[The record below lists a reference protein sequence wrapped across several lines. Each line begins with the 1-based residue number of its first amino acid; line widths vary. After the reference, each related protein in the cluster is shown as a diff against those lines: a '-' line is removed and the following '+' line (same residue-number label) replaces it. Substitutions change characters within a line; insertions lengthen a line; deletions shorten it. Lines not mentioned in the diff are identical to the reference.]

1 MSAIARTPI
10 CQMRTLRPVAH
21 LHVQPLFEGPLVR
34 VADVACTA
42 PRSAA
47 GAAEWSEGCELVL
60 PRRGVFSVHRH
71 GGPVVADAATA
82 LVLRAGDEYRVSHP
96 ADGGDRCTAIAFSP
110 DFFEEALPGAA
121 HTVLRPATQLRAALL
136 TARLAR
142 GVSPLA
148 AEEAALLLL
157 GAVAEDAG
165 HGAPPAAPNRRVEHV
180 RALLAAD
187 PAAAW
192 RLRDVAAAVHC
203 SPFHLARQFR
213 AATGETIAR
222 YVTRLRLALALDRVT
237 AGEDDLARLAH
248 DVGFAHHSHFS
259 ARFRAVFAATP
270 SEVRTIVT
278 APRADGP

>member
-1 MSAIARTPI
+1 MG
-10 CQMRTLRPVAH
+10 H
-21 LHVQPLFEGPLVR
+21 LHVQPLFEGPLAC

-47 GAAEWSEGCELVL
+47 GSTERSVGGELVF
-60 PRRGVFSVHRH
+60 PRRGVFVVHRH
-71 GGPVVADAATA
+71 GGPAVADAATA

-96 ADGGDRCTAIAFSP
+96 ADGGDRCTAIAFAP
-110 DFFEEALPGAA
+110 DVFEEALCGGGGWPGTG
-121 HTVLRPATQLRAALL
+121 HVVLRPATQLRATLL
-136 TARLAR
+136 IARLAR

-157 GAVAEDAG
+157 DAVADDAG
-165 HGAPPAAPNRRVEHV
+165 HGAPPAATNQRVEQV

-187 PAAAW
+187 PPAAW

-222 YVTRLRLALALDRVT
+222 YVTRLRLALALERVA
-237 AGEDDLARLAH
+237 AGEEDLARLAH

-259 ARFRAVFAATP
+259 ARFRALFAATP

-278 APRADGP
+278 APRADDP